1 MSLQVDVL
9 MCETPGSILLMEG
22 PPAGMQPL
30 EDPSA
35 VVESTLAGLES
46 SDWVEA
52 TRALNVLRQLAV
64 HHPETISPYL

>member
-1 MSLQVDVL
+1 
-9 MCETPGSILLMEG
+9 
-22 PPAGMQPL
+22 MQPL